1 MSAIV
6 ANDGSCLDAWL
17 CCCCCHCSCHSGA
30 TSIAGASVASCC
42 LRRAASASSS
52 EIISNSK
59 ANADRP
65 WRRASF
71 SFSRCAFSSR
81 FSSSNFFCLR
91 SARFANWSD
100 ECCSTSGETMP
111 LRSSSA
117 TENVHAV
124 GKWESDLK
132 RFRVPSSE
140 CRWLAN
146 STIGALIVS
155 GTAAQLWNC
164 SNSNRVERL
173 SAKTS

>member
-1 MSAIV
+1 MRKGLFAEDEYETERDMTWSELFFDLIFVVAI
-6 ANDGSCLDAWL
+6 ARLGEHLREADESKIGFGYYCLYFTIIWFFWD
-17 CCCCCHCSCHSGA
+17 
-30 TSIAGASVASCC
+30 
-42 LRRAASASSS
+42 RAA
-52 EIISNSK
+52 NY
-59 ANADRP
+59 
-65 WRRASF
+65 
-71 SFSRCAFSSR
+71 
-81 FSSSNFFCLR
+81 
-91 SARFANWSD
+91 
-100 ECCSTSGETMP
+100 ST
-111 LRSSSA
+111 
-117 TENVHAV
+117 HAV